1 MKKNNSKENIQTIPQ
16 DDIVE
21 IKPEDVVNENVNQP
35 NSDALKNWGFF
46 NQLHTVK
53 PYTSHN
59 GNRFTTSY
67 AKQIKKRK
75 KKNKTQ
81 RNSRRINR
89 N

>member
-1 MKKNNSKENIQTIPQ
+1 MKKNSSKENIQTIPQ

-21 IKPEDVVNENVNQP
+21 INPEDIVNENNNQP
-35 NSDALKNWGFF
+35 DTDILKNWDFF

-53 PYTSHN
+53 PYTSHD
-59 GNRFTTSY
+59 GNRFTPSY

-75 KKNKTQ
+75 KKNKSQ